1 MFQDRSDRKYSVLW
15 PTQLCSNSSYHEL
28 RDLVCKYSHHMLQ
41 RQVNKVTG
49 LALFKSPGDL
59 MAFQRR
65 IIKRLNI
72 LNLKSTHF
80 EVDLIFK
87 LLTITACHLCN
98 IYRNTHIYLKG
109 LMNNGILV

>member
-1 MFQDRSDRKYSVLW
+1 
-15 PTQLCSNSSYHEL
+15 
-28 RDLVCKYSHHMLQ
+28 MLQ

-72 LNLKSTHF
+72 LNLKFLKSKIKKDENLF
-80 EVDLIFK
+80 FQAKEV
-87 LLTITACHLCN
+87 T
-98 IYRNTHIYLKG
+98 NTFIADEYF
-109 LMNNGILV
+109 

>member
-1 MFQDRSDRKYSVLW
+1 
-15 PTQLCSNSSYHEL
+15 
-28 RDLVCKYSHHMLQ
+28 MLQ

-49 LALFKSPGDL
+49 LAPFKSPGDP
-59 MAFQRR
+59 MPFQRR

-87 LLTITACHLCN
+87 LLTIAACHLCN

-109 LMNNGILV
+109 LMNNGILI